1 MKTILL
7 SLVLGS
13 FTSMAV
19 AQSCSD
25 IFISEYV
32 EGTYNNKAIELYNPT
47 AQTIDLG
54 AGEYKMGRDRD
65 GAGNPMLLPITGI
78 MPPFSVRVF
87 ALDKRDPN
95 GTGNEIPLDAELQAA
110 ADTFLNPVYVQS
122 NSPMY
127 FNGDDAF
134 VLIKGTSTI
143 LDIIGKIGE
152 DPGEAWYVPSD
163 PTTRYWTRDQTLIR
177 KSSILD
183 GVSENPSVFD
193 PSAEWDSLAVN
204 TFTELGQH
212 ICECGN
218 ASVNNIRTTHELT
231 YFPNPIDNGLLVIKS
246 SAEIAGYRILTGTG
260 QWVAGETFNGR
271 TFNANIALPEAAAG
285 VYYLEVI
292 FADGS
297 RTTKKLLAR

>member
-1 MKTILL
+1 MKKSLL
-7 SLVLGS
+7 AFGFALVGSLAS
-13 FTSMAV
+13 

-32 EGTYNNKAIELYNPT
+32 EGTNNNKAIELYNPT
-47 AQTIDLG
+47 GQTIDLE
-54 AGEYKMGRDRD
+54 AGQYKMGRDRD

-95 GTGNEIPLDAELQAA
+95 GSGNEIPLDSALINV

-177 KSSILD
+177 KSSIQQ
-183 GVSENPSVFD
+183 GVSANPSVFD
-193 PSAEWDSLAVN
+193 PSIEWDSLAVN

-212 ICECGN
+212 ICACGN
-218 ASVNNIRTTHELT
+218 ASINDIATNHELS
-231 YFPNPIDNGLLVIKS
+231 YFPNPVDNGLLVIKS
-246 SAEIAGYRILTGTG
+246 DAEIAGYRILSGTG
-260 QWVAGETFNGR
+260 QWLAAETFNGR
-271 TFNANIALPEAAAG
+271 TFNANIALPQASAG
-285 VYYLEVI
+285 VYFLEVI